1 MRHLDSLAFTHQLAD
16 QHPQQLAFAATN
28 RAEAEAW
35 QPRLRRKIVEL
46 IGGFPREKSTLEPGT
61 LAVAEFPE
69 YTRETVVF
77 QSREQLTVFAYF
89 LLPKGAKGRLPTMI
103 CLPGHGRGVDDI
115 VGMNEDGTL
124 RTAYGGYQNDFALQA
139 VHQGFAVLA
148 VEQFG
153 FGHRRDERARKAG
166 GGASSCQPASGAAF
180 LLGQTM
186 VGWRVY
192 DVIRSVDYLRT
203 RPEVAPNRIGCM
215 GISGGGTISLFA
227 TAIEKRIKAAVIS
240 GYFNSF
246 RDSILSIPH
255 CIDNYVPG
263 ILPYAEMADIAGLIA
278 PRPLFIES
286 GARDPIFPVAATR
299 AAFVKAQ
306 AIYRVFD
313 AEDRVGMEIFDDEH
327 VFHGV
332 QAFPFLK
339 AHL

>member
-1 MRHLDSLAFTHQLAD
+1 MRHLDSLIFTHHLAD
-16 QHPQQLAFAATN
+16 QRPQQLAFAATN
-28 RAEAEAW
+28 RAAAEAW
-35 QPRLRRKIVEL
+35 QSRLRRKIVEL
-46 IGGFPREKSTLEPGT
+46 LGGFPREKGALEPET
-61 LAVAEFPE
+61 LAVTEFPD

-89 LLPKGAKGRLPTMI
+89 LLPKEAKGRLPTMI

-139 VHQGFAVLA
+139 VHNGFAVLA

-153 FGHRRDERARKAG
+153 FGHRRDARARQAG
-166 GGASSCQPASGAAF
+166 GGTSSCQPASGAAF

-203 RPEVAPNRIGCM
+203 RPEVAPDRIGCM
-215 GISGGGTISLFA
+215 GISGGGTITFFA
-227 TAIEKRIKAAVIS
+227 AAIEKRIKAAVIS
-240 GYFNSF
+240 GYFNTF

-263 ILPYAEMADIAGLIA
+263 ILEYAEMADIAGLIA
-278 PRPLFIES
+278 PRPLFVES
-286 GARDPIFPVAATR
+286 GARDPIFPVEATR
-299 AAFVKAQ
+299 AAFVKAR
-306 AIYRVFD
+306 AIYRLFE

-327 VFHGV
+327 VFHGA